1 MQGEKGGGRM
11 EKSISPIQLM
21 SHYRR
26 TQLVR
31 CARKWTLLTVS
42 YNLLLTD
49 TNSHARP
56 PSGSIVFL
64 ALKPNILQL
73 FTT

>member
-1 MQGEKGGGRM
+1 
-11 EKSISPIQLM
+11 M
-21 SHYRR
+21 SHYRQ

-31 CARKWTLLTVS
+31 CTTKWTLLTVS

-49 TNSHARP
+49 TNSHVRPPARP

-73 FTT
+73 STTSAPLSLNRLLQLF